1 MAATNLNIRI
11 DENLKKRAE
20 VLFSDLGLNMSSA
33 ITVFLKSAVD
43 YNGIPFEI
51 KKTERSLTISD
62 AELLAVSNE
71 FVVKNKEAYKVL
83 AK

>member
-1 MAATNLNIRI
+1 MATTNLNIRI
-11 DENLKKRAE
+11 DEKLKKQAE

-43 YNGIPFEI
+43 HNGIPFEI
-51 KKTERSLTISD
+51 KKTERNAVVSD
-62 AELLAVSNE
+62 AELLAVSTE
-71 FVVKNKEAYKVL
+71 LIAKNKEAYKVL